1 MTRAIVFFQILYWLA
16 AAGLLFLYGL
26 GYGHWEVALIRN
38 LYFPVVGLA
47 ISSAA
52 IPFAGKI
59 FLGAG
64 PRALI
69 PLLLFC
75 AVAALV
81 TAAILNP
88 ITFALLGEEIAVLP
102 LEYLSADTLYFAL
115 FYFLWSQLIQKRLV
129 PIPQG
134 DDGGTESIT
143 VENRAGIKTLSLA
156 DLECVQSGG
165 DYVELKTGSGSYL
178 KKETLSNIA
187 EQLPKAD
194 FTRVHR
200 TTIVNNSK
208 VLEVTSKGRGIYEIT
223 LASGLVVRSSRSY
236 RDHIANILPPA

>member
-1 MTRAIVFFQILYWLA
+1 MTRPIIFFQILFWLA
-16 AAGLLFLYGL
+16 AALLLFLYGL
-26 GYGHWEVALIRN
+26 SYGHWEVALIRN

-47 ISSAA
+47 ISTAA
-52 IPFAGKI
+52 IPFVSKI

-64 PRALI
+64 TKALI
-69 PLLLFC
+69 PLVLFC
-75 AVAALV
+75 AIAALI

-88 ITFALLGEEIAVLP
+88 ITFALLGEEISLLP

-115 FYFLWSQLIQKRLV
+115 FYGLWSQLIEKRLRPV
-129 PIPQG
+129 TKS
-134 DDGGTESIT
+134 DEGGMLSIT
-143 VENRAGIKTLSLA
+143 VESRAGIKTLSLA

-187 EQLPKAD
+187 EQLPNAD

-208 VLEVTSKGRGIYEIT
+208 VLEVISKGRGIYEIT
-223 LASGLVVRSSRSY
+223 LCSGLVVRSSRSY
-236 RDHIANILPPA
+236 RDEIAKILPPA